1 MQVGEV
7 IRKYRK
13 SKNMTQEEMARR
25 LGVTAPAVNKWEHG
39 NSLPDITLLMPI
51 ARLLGISTDEL
62 LAYQQEL
69 TAEEIGEILKRA
81 TTMLEEMPYQDA
93 FAWAKERLEEYPNC
107 ESLILQMAVLLDAER
122 TIQEIPDPET
132 YDAYINA
139 CYGRALQSKD
149 EKIRNGAADS
159 LFHFY
164 MKKREYEK
172 AGEYLNYFSEQDPAR
187 KEKEAQLY
195 SETGQVEEAYKTYE
209 HLLFSEYQRV
219 NGIFHGMYLLAL
231 KQEDLKM
238 AHLLVDKQVELVKCF
253 EMGKYYE
260 ADQVSWNL
268 QRSKKRKTG

>member
-1 MQVGEV
+1 
-7 IRKYRK
+7 
-13 SKNMTQEEMARR
+13 
-25 LGVTAPAVNKWEHG
+25 
-39 NSLPDITLLMPI
+39 
-51 ARLLGISTDEL
+51 
-62 LAYQQEL
+62 
-69 TAEEIGEILKRA
+69 
-81 TTMLEEMPYQDA
+81 
-93 FAWAKERLEEYPNC
+93 
-107 ESLILQMAVLLDAER
+107 MAVLLDAER

-132 YDAYINA
+132 YDAYINS
-139 CYGRALQSKD
+139 CYVRALQSKD
-149 EKIRNGAADS
+149 EKIRKGAADS

-195 SETGQVEEAYKTYE
+195 SETGQIEEAYKTYE

-231 KQEDLKM
+231 KQEDFKM

-260 ADQVSWNL
+260 AASQLELATIEKEEDRVIALMKEMLAGVSLINSFYESPLYRHMEFKKPGEKFFEELRKNL
-268 QRSKKRKTG
+268 LKCFRDEETYGFLKSRLEEIQ